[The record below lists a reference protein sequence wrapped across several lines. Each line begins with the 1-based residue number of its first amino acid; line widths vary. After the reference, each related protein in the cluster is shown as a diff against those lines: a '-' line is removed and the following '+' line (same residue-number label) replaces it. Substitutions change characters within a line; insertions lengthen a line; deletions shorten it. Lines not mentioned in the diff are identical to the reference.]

1 MQLFAWLL
9 EAVLYSDFTT
19 VMRVLGTV
27 LCGKITVSNRL
38 LRVCNERVCEVSG
51 VSPSRSAR
59 VSDSLSVCW
68 LWLTSTDTSA
78 QAQVSRLE
86 HLWGPL
92 IRAGPVRADDVR
104 LRVSPTARLQ
114 EDGWFHTHG
123 FWQHVTNSSRT
134 ALHVL
139 QRVYICCW
147 VVVGFF
153 PLFLW
158 MKTSRCHTHHTQC
171 RGSLT
176 RFKHSTRLGKILLFG
191 HRWNF
196 VFIYFLYITFACFI
210 DWTMKWH
217 KLALSLIYQSMCTE
231 HWKLLFQK
239 LSCDGMIPT

>member
-1 MQLFAWLL
+1 MVKSPYQ
-9 EAVLYSDFTT
+9 VDY
-19 VMRVLGTV
+19 
-27 LCGKITVSNRL
+27 C
-38 LRVCNERVCEVSG
+38 VCNERVCEVSG

-59 VSDSLSVCW
+59 VSDSLSVRW

-104 LRVSPTARLQ
+104 LRVSPTARAA
-114 EDGWFHTHG
+114 GGRMVSHHG

-139 QRVYICCW
+139 RRVYICCW

-158 MKTSRCHTHHTQC
+158 MKTSRCHTHHTQVP
-171 RGSLT
+171 RVSDTLQT
-176 RFKHSTRLGKILLFG
+176 LDKIGKNSAV
-191 HRWNF
+191 R
-196 VFIYFLYITFACFI
+196 T
-210 DWTMKWH
+210 
-217 KLALSLIYQSMCTE
+217 
-231 HWKLLFQK
+231 
-239 LSCDGMIPT
+239 